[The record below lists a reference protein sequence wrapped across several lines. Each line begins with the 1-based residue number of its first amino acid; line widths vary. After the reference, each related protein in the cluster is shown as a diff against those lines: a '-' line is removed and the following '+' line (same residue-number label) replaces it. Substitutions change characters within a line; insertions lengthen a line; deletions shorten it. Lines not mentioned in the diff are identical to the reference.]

1 MVTPSHHYGLKDKTP
16 LMRAAL
22 RPHAT
27 IEPPMFADEV
37 VLTQAAGSPS
47 YSRAVLSL
55 F

>member
-1 MVTPSHHYGLKDKTP
+1 MVKPLDHEGLEGNTP
-16 LMRAAL
+16 LTRPVL